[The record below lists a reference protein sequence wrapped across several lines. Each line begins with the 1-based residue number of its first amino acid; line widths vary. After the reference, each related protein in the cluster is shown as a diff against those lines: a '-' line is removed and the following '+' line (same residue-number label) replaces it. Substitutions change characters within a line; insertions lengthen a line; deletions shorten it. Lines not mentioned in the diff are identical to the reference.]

1 MEKKSLLQYFREEAG
16 TYQRLAERTVKILA
30 ENRIYT
36 IDLLMAKTSE
46 EIWNIKGIGN
56 MSMNLISK
64 VMTKEQMVRA
74 KSEDVYKK
82 HCHECEP
89 TCLHDWF
96 QKAGS
101 GFLESYRIEKI
112 MKRNG
117 IKSVDMFMHMT
128 LKDYDQMNGI
138 ANKRLAII
146 DKTQKLI
153 QQSNKTKNLSQK

>member
-36 IDLLMAKTSE
+36 IDLLMAKTTE

-74 KSEDVYKK
+74 KNEDVYKK

-89 TCLHDWF
+89 NCLHEWF
-96 QKAGS
+96 QKAGAS
-101 GFLESYRIEKI
+101 FLESYRIEKV

-117 IKSVDMFMHMT
+117 IKNVDMFMHMT
-128 LKDYDQMNGI
+128 LNDYDQMSGI
-138 ANKRLAII
+138 ASKRLAVIA
-146 DKTQKLI
+146 KTQKMI
-153 QQSNKTKNLSQK
+153 SDRNAKNFSQK

>member
-36 IDLLMAKTSE
+36 IDLLMAKTTE

-74 KSEDVYKK
+74 KNEDVYKK
-82 HCHECEP
+82 HCHECDP
-89 TCLHDWF
+89 TCLRDWF
-96 QKAGS
+96 QKAGA
-101 GFLESYRIEKI
+101 SYLQACQIDRI

-117 IKSVDMFMHMT
+117 VRNIDMFMHLTFGDFDKMS
-128 LKDYDQMNGI
+128 GI
-138 ANKRLAII
+138 AEKRLAMIA
-146 DKTQKLI
+146 KTKKLI
-153 QQSNKTKNLSQK
+153 EQSNKTKNLSQ